1 MKYETAWIYYKT
13 SKAIADAAEVSPALV
28 SRWKKEGI
36 IPAQHAVTLENK
48 SGGAVKID
56 AAVYAKSSGTA

>member
-1 MKYETAWIYYKT
+1 MKYKTAWIYYES

-28 SRWKKEGI
+28 SRWKKKGI

-56 AAVYAKSSGTA
+56 VAVYAKPAARA